1 MVDARVFRSY
11 DIRALVPDLVDSE
24 SAYYGKLD
32 DPKAFNAPME
42 CSGVE
47 EIGRGLAELF
57 GAPVVA
63 LGRDSRLSGPEWLE
77 SLAAGINAQGVDVL
91 DLGLTTTDMI
101 YYISG
106 SRSIPAV
113 QITASHCTKELNGM
127 KMVRGG
133 ARIVGMGSGMEELRE
148 IVRSQSYSAP
158 DHKGVRRAEDILP
171 EYIRHLLKFV
181 DNSSLRA
188 LTAIGDAGNG
198 VGGIV
203 AERLAE
209 QLPGFTLEPMF
220 FDPDGRFPNHEANP
234 FEIENIRELIARVPA
249 EGADFGVAWDGDADR
264 VYFVDEK
271 GGYIAGD
278 FITALVARYFLER
291 NPGDAIVYDV
301 RSSWAVK
308 HWIEKLGG
316 RPVPERV
323 GHSYIKQTMR
333 RENAVFGGEVSG
345 HYYFRDH
352 YYADN
357 GFIPLLAI
365 LTMLSESGGNM
376 SDLIASLGSYYVSGE
391 INSTVPDTQAALRRI
406 ESRYED
412 GRLDYTDGI
421 SVDYPAWHFNVR
433 PSANDPVL
441 RLNLEAISQEM
452 MEQKRDEVL
461 GLIRAAPQFE
471 DSRC

>member
-24 SAYYGKLD
+24 SAYHGKLD
-32 DPKAFNAPME
+32 DPKAFNAPLE
-42 CSGVE
+42 CDGVE

-57 GAPVVA
+57 AAPLVA
-63 LGRDSRLSGPEWLE
+63 VGRDSRLSGPDWAE
-77 SLAAGINAQGVDVL
+77 SLAAGLNSQGVDVL

-101 YYISG
+101 YFISG
-106 SRSIPAV
+106 SRGLPAV

-127 KMVRGG
+127 KIVRGG
-133 ARIVGMGSGMEELRE
+133 ARIVGTGSGMEELRD
-148 IVRSQSYSAP
+148 IVLSHRYSRPHHA
-158 DHKGVRRAEDILP
+158 GVRRSEDILP
-171 EYIRHLLKFV
+171 EYLGHLLKFV
-181 DNSSLRA
+181 DVTSLRDWRV
-188 LTAIGDAGNG
+188 IGDAGNG

-203 AERLAE
+203 AKGLAERLSG
-209 QLPGFTLEPMF
+209 LTLEPMF
-220 FDPDGRFPNHEANP
+220 FEPDGRFPNHDANP
-234 FEIENIRELIARVPA
+234 FEVENIRELIARVPA

-271 GGYIAGD
+271 GGYIPGD
-278 FITALVARYFLER
+278 FITALVARYFLKR
-291 NPGDAIVYDV
+291 HPGDAVVYDV

-365 LTMLSESGGNM
+365 LTMLSESRGTM
-376 SDLIASLGSYYVSGE
+376 SELIASLGSYYVSGE
-391 INSTVPDTQAALRRI
+391 INSTVPDTQEALRRI

-412 GRLDYTDGI
+412 GRLDFTDGI

-441 RLNLEAISQEM
+441 RLNLEATSQEM
-452 MEQKRDEVL
+452 MQQKRDEVL
-461 GLIRAAPQFE
+461 AVIRAAPGIP
-471 DSRC
+471 D